1 MAMEQIHKALQ
12 KSKQARSDAAKKA
25 KDEPAPQTA
34 LQSEARPRA
43 TEDQASQ
50 QPAKPATAAE
60 RPKAPPSPGH
70 SQIKY
75 KQTRTERAD
84 PSLLAE
90 HRVIAGLK
98 HDPRSAVFQIL
109 RTQVLMALRRE
120 NWNSI
125 AVTSPTPNCGKT
137 FMASNLAVAIAQ
149 EVNQTV
155 LLLDMDL
162 RMPKV
167 AEYFGVKPEF
177 GLRDF
182 LIDDVPLSKIFVN
195 PGLERLVIMPG
206 RGTIANSSEMLSM
219 PKTIDLVNEIKTRYA
234 SRIVIFDLPP
244 LLPTDDALVCL
255 QQVDSAL
262 LIVEDGKTTEDEVV
276 RSLRMLDGVELM
288 GTILNKSNSAQDSY
302 YYYS

>member
-1 MAMEQIHKALQ
+1 MEQIHKALQ
-12 KSKQARSDAAKKA
+12 KSRQAKADAASKRPETEAPSESTPKS
-25 KDEPAPQTA
+25 ETAPQAKPTQA
-34 LQSEARPRA
+34 PQRESKSPA
-43 TEDQASQ
+43 TEA
-50 QPAKPATAAE
+50 
-60 RPKAPPSPGH
+60 PKSSRAPGH
-70 SQIKY
+70 SQIQY

-162 RMPKV
+162 RLPKV

-182 LIDDVPLSKIFVN
+182 LVDDVPLSKIFVN
-195 PGLERLVIMPG
+195 PGLERLVILPG

-219 PKTIDLVNEIKTRYA
+219 PKTIDLVNEIKTRYE

-262 LIVEDGKTTEDEVV
+262 LVVEDGKTTEDQVV
-276 RSLRMLDGVELM
+276 QSLRMLEGVELM
-288 GTILNKSNSAQDSY
+288 GTILNKSNAAQSSY